1 MMTPACPTCEQPMQL
16 NQASGNVPA
25 GVWWLCCG
33 NVMRRFEGEYE
44 MPVDHPLRRM
54 GIVR

>member
-1 MMTPACPTCEQPMQL
+1 MTPVCPTCEQPMQL
-16 NQASGNVPA
+16 NQPSGNVPA

-33 NVMRRFEGEYE
+33 NVIRRSEGEYE
-44 MPVDHPLRRM
+44 MPADHPLRLM